1 MNKYTERATKLLET
15 FTLINGIGDGKQT
28 ACVMSLAA
36 LVAEREFNDSPPCV
50 CPILRSALIKLN
62 DNMPDNE
69 TRKRH
74 LGPLVA
80 DILGSKST
88 PEVELKRAQ
97 VATDWAIRQFA
108 PYALETAATALQKA
122 GLKEHADSLREH
134 AKTLRDSAA
143 SAAYSAASAASAAYS
158 AASADSAAS
167 AASAAYSAASY
178 SAASYSAVYS
188 AAYSTAAACAACA
201 ACAAACAAADSAAA
215 SVEVWEMAVNMV
227 KAMLKVTA

>member
-143 SAAYSAASAASAAYS
+143 SAAYSAAS
-158 AASADSAAS
+158 
-167 AASAAYSAASY
+167 
-178 SAASYSAVYS
+178 
-188 AAYSTAAACAACA
+188 
-201 ACAAACAAADSAAA
+201 
-215 SVEVWEMAVNMV
+215 VEVWEMAVNMV

>member
-1 MNKYTERATKLLET
+1 MNQYTERAAKLLET
-15 FTLINGIGDGKQT
+15 FTLINGVGDGKQT

-178 SAASYSAVYS
+178 SAVYS

>member
-143 SAAYSAASAASAAYS
+143 SAAYSAAS
-158 AASADSAAS
+158 
-167 AASAAYSAASY
+167 Y